1 MNPASPASPA
11 VDDNASSATFSSGSD
26 PATRLDSV
34 ALVDPN
40 GDSGGDGRGMDVE
53 KEMKEKA
60 RRMSLVV
67 DSVSGRISPPRTS
80 KGWKTFLSR

>member
-1 MNPASPASPA
+1 MNPASPSSPA
-11 VDDNASSATFSSGSD
+11 VDDNASSATFSSASD
-26 PATRLDSV
+26 PATKLDPAASGDPDGDTGG
-34 ALVDPN
+34 VDE
-40 GDSGGDGRGMDVE
+40 E
-53 KEMKEKA
+53 KHMREKA